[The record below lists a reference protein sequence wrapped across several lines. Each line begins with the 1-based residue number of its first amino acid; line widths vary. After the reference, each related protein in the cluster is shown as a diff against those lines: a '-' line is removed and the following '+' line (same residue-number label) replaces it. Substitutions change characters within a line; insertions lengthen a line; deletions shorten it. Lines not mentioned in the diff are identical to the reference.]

1 MSMLD
6 FFKKE
11 EYDSAFAFA
20 DKLLELQDRIED
32 LERAN
37 SEKDTALFELENRL
51 LHEIDRIHPVQYNI
65 VAKEEIDA

>member
-1 MSMLD
+1 MLD

-51 LHEIDRIHPVQYNI
+51 LYEIDRIHPVQYNI
-65 VAKEEIDA
+65 VAKEDIDA

>member
-51 LHEIDRIHPVQYNI
+51 LYEIDRIHPVQYNI
-65 VAKEEIDA
+65 VAKEDIDA

>member
-11 EYDSAFAFA
+11 EYNNAFEFA

-32 LERAN
+32 LEKAN

-51 LHEIDRIHPVQYNI
+51 LYEIDRIHPVQYNI
-65 VAKEEIDA
+65 VAKDE

>member
-11 EYDSAFAFA
+11 EYNSAFAFA

-32 LERAN
+32 LEKAN
-37 SEKDTALFELENRL
+37 SEKNTALFELENRL
-51 LHEIDRIHPVQYNI
+51 LYEIGRIQPVQYNI
-65 VAKEEIDA
+65 VNKNDTTT

>member
-11 EYDSAFAFA
+11 EYNNAFAFS

-51 LHEIDRIHPVQYNI
+51 LYEIDRIHPVQYNI
-65 VAKEEIDA
+65 VAKEETDA